1 MTVAGGRAL
10 SMSGG
15 GASASRPATYAARLR
30 SPRSERKARTSA
42 GPAKNQNHNTRYLR
56 PLALGLVFALGVVL
70 GVDLGMAFAF
80 FGWALVGQ
88 GFCGGRLRGRLFFGE
103 HFVRRVF
110 QERLWHDGADR
121 ATRRDFGQHF
131 GEQGLLARI
140 HFGRRR
146 LLVPVVVI
154 VVTCPATDFGGLAR
168 QQGYNRVVH
177 DALALD
183 AIVVDDVA

>member
-42 GPAKNQNHNTRYLR
+42 GPAKNQNDNTRYLR

-80 FGWALVGQ
+80 FGFA
-88 GFCGGRLRGRLFFGE
+88 FSLRGASSALPFLCAGP
-103 HFVRRVF
+103 
-110 QERLWHDGADR
+110 LR
-121 ATRRDFGQHF
+121 AGPLRA
-131 GEQGLLARI
+131 GLLRA
-140 HFGRRR
+140 GLLRRKPPR
-146 LLVPVVVI
+146 PALLRRGLRPEGL
-154 VVTCPATDFGGLAR
+154 PGKALAR
-168 QQGYNRVVH
+168 RGR
-177 DALALD
+177 
-183 AIVVDDVA
+183 

>member
-1 MTVAGGRAL
+1 MTVAGGRGL

-80 FGWALVGQ
+80 FGFA
-88 GFCGGRLRGRLFFGE
+88 FSLRGASRSEE
-103 HFVRRVF
+103 HTSEL
-110 QERLWHDGADR
+110 QSL
-121 ATRRDFGQHF
+121 
-131 GEQGLLARI
+131 
-140 HFGRRR
+140 
-146 LLVPVVVI
+146 
-154 VVTCPATDFGGLAR
+154 
-168 QQGYNRVVH
+168 
-177 DALALD
+177 
-183 AIVVDDVA
+183 